1 MTEGETRQ
9 GEISIDIDYLINSGM
24 MNYSDGDMAIFSSSG
39 QANFEAT
46 LKLEVLTIAYVE
58 AGTMQIDLNGVTLR
72 AEAGDMLVN
81 PPNSFINNPSYSED
95 YSAKVIALSYK
106 AIQRSLLMGKDIWGI
121 MAYVSKNP
129 VMHLDPERKEL
140 IEKYYSLIKHKID
153 SPHGY
158 YHKEIMQSLFHS
170 VFYEIA
176 AIIAPNL
183 REMRFSGQFSQG
195 ELLFKKF
202 IEMLATYDGSERS
215 VKAYA
220 DRLCVTPKYLS
231 TVCKTVSGKT
241 ALEWIHDFLA
251 DAITRNL
258 KYTEGSIKEISDV
271 LGFPNMS
278 FFGKF
283 VKTRFG
289 MSPKEYRI
297 KLQSEA
303 YLLADSNGNKD

>member
-1 MTEGETRQ
+1 
-9 GEISIDIDYLINSGM
+9 
-24 MNYSDGDMAIFSSSG
+24 
-39 QANFEAT
+39 
-46 LKLEVLTIAYVE
+46 
-58 AGTMQIDLNGVTLR
+58 
-72 AEAGDMLVN
+72 
-81 PPNSFINNPSYSED
+81 
-95 YSAKVIALSYK
+95 
-106 AIQRSLLMGKDIWGI
+106 
-121 MAYVSKNP
+121 
-129 VMHLDPERKEL
+129 
-140 IEKYYSLIKHKID
+140 
-153 SPHGY
+153 
-158 YHKEIMQSLFHS
+158 
-170 VFYEIA
+170 
-176 AIIAPNL
+176 
-183 REMRFSGQFSQG
+183 
-195 ELLFKKF
+195 
-202 IEMLATYDGSERS
+202 MLATYDGSERS

-303 YLLADSNGNKD
+303 SLLADNNDNKD

>member
-1 MTEGETRQ
+1 
-9 GEISIDIDYLINSGM
+9 
-24 MNYSDGDMAIFSSSG
+24 
-39 QANFEAT
+39 
-46 LKLEVLTIAYVE
+46 
-58 AGTMQIDLNGVTLR
+58 
-72 AEAGDMLVN
+72 
-81 PPNSFINNPSYSED
+81 
-95 YSAKVIALSYK
+95 
-106 AIQRSLLMGKDIWGI
+106 
-121 MAYVSKNP
+121 
-129 VMHLDPERKEL
+129 
-140 IEKYYSLIKHKID
+140 
-153 SPHGY
+153 
-158 YHKEIMQSLFHS
+158 MQSLFHS

-303 YLLADSNGNKD
+303 SLLADDNGNKD